1 MEWLGSLHD
10 LIHYILCSTSN
21 KLILKMSLKAL
32 INYIP
37 LGLFAIL
44 FGGHKTIQSLWHTII
59 QVLFSHFC
67 YKNKELIENVLNQ
80 MWNNSGSKH
89 KRESN
94 CILSTNGNLYILF
107 LCYHRK
113 HVCLF
118 KLSLCS
124 PVWKY
129 WLSRTNNPLATSI
142 AGASF
147 TFQGHKRESWL

>member
-10 LIHYILCSTSN
+10 LIHYTLCSTSN

-59 QVLFSHFC
+59 QVIFSHFC
-67 YKNKELIENVLNQ
+67 YRSNEVIEKVLNH
-80 MWNNSGSKH
+80 SGSKH
-89 KRESN
+89 KKESN

-129 WLSRTNNPLATSI
+129 WLSRTNNPLMAEASI
-142 AGASF
+142 YFSRP
-147 TFQGHKRESWL
+147 QKRESWL